1 MSDQEFKLKNVLSK
15 EQIKA
20 LLKAHTKSQLLEK
33 AIAWEITAGQYKKQ
47 LDDLQE
53 DFASMDGVDLE
64 EYQKSVDK
72 KRVEEFFNLN
82 KDELQNEQ
90 DNKEES

>member
-1 MSDQEFKLKNVLSK
+1 MSDQEFKLKNVLEK
-15 EQIKA
+15 DQIKA

-47 LDDLQE
+47 LDDLQKDQE
-53 DFASMDGVDLE
+53 SI
-64 EYQKSVDK
+64 DK
-72 KRVEEFFNLN
+72 ERVEEFFKLN

-90 DNKEES
+90 DDKKED

>member
-1 MSDQEFKLKNVLSK
+1 MSDQEFKLKNVLEK
-15 EQIKA
+15 DQIKA

-33 AIAWEITAGQYKKQ
+33 AIAWEIMAGQYKKQ

-53 DFASMDGVDLE
+53 DFASIDGIDI
-64 EYQKSVDK
+64 K
-72 KRVEEFFNLN
+72 LN

-90 DNKEES
+90 DDKEKD

>member
-53 DFASMDGVDLE
+53 DFASIDGVDLE